1 MDMISDIIILLSYFY
16 IWFMPALLAYALY
29 LIVASI
35 KKGENSKS
43 NFIFLGVVLY
53 FIIIPIFCMLW
64 HIVDYK

>member
-1 MDMISDIIILLSYFY
+1 MKKRIRKGGVRGF
-16 IWFMPALLAYALY
+16 
-29 LIVASI
+29 IVA
-35 KKGENSKS
+35 KKIY